1 MARIDKKEIEQLIC
15 NLKKPARYIGGELN
29 QIVKEETFLRIAV
42 SYPDLYEVGMSNEG
56 IRILYEIANRMDEV
70 ACERVFAVPDD
81 CEKKLR
87 AMKLPLY
94 TLETYT
100 PLNEL
105 DLIGFNISHELLYT
119 NILQIIDLGQI
130 PLRSL
135 ERGERHP
142 IVIAGGEASS
152 NPLPMAEFID
162 AFFVGEGEDGIIE
175 ILRVLMRGKG
185 KFLARRCILEELSG
199 INGVFVPSIH
209 QKEAESGVGVHSIVK
224 RVFRGEPVVPD
235 KPLVPNMRITHERV
249 VVEVTRG
256 CGNLCKFCHAG
267 YFNLP
272 YRSYSPGFLK
282 EKILEMIKNTGYEE
296 LSLSSL
302 SLSDYRYLVRL
313 LNLLMPEL
321 ISKGISISLPSLRV
335 DKNTIEI
342 IEHISDLRKST
353 LTFAVESACED
364 IRRLANKRLKIDDL
378 LSIVEYI
385 FKNRW
390 NSVKLYF
397 MIGLPGCEEFDEI
410 GEIIELLKEIHR
422 IAKSLKRKVEINV
435 TVSPFVPKPHTPFQ
449 WERQLGMDYF
459 ERAVKRMK
467 RSLPRSV
474 SIKNHDL
481 GMSLLEGIFSR
492 GDNRLS
498 SVIMASYADG
508 CRLDSW
514 KEYFKYDIWESNL
527 DRFIP
532 DWDRY
537 LASRDNNRRL
547 PWEFIKSGYEKL
559 IEFKRKQN
567 PDDLGPHRGLKD
579 ILDITSIEEALEV
592 FKRRYQR
599 GVRMR
604 IRFSKREWAKYV
616 SHIEFMEI
624 IKRGLRMIDA
634 PVSYT
639 QGYNKRQRI
648 AMGYPLPLGIESVS
662 ELCDV
667 DLNESINL
675 EGFAVALNGTLPQG
689 FTVEGVRY
697 IERKEPLMAV
707 TRAVDFMVC
716 LESMEHFKIM
726 ENKLRNRYPFQKRT
740 REGMKGVNFDDAI
753 IDYKILNPSSQGYA
767 DLTGLDDLRSCAGMT
782 LLRLSV
788 GDENSMRI
796 DDAIFN
802 LTGMDDGELYK
813 VNIVKL
819 AQLRNEGNS
828 LIEID

>member
-15 NLKKPARYIGGELN
+15 NLQKPGRYIGGELN
-29 QIVKEETFLRIAV
+29 QIVKEEAFLRMAV

-56 IRILYEIANRMDEV
+56 IRILYEVVNRMDEV

-81 CEKKLR
+81 CERKLR

-135 ERGERHP
+135 DREEGHP

-152 NPLPMAEFID
+152 NPLPMADFID
-162 AFFVGEGEDGIIE
+162 AFFIGEGEDGIME
-175 ILRVLMRGKG
+175 ILRILMRGKG
-185 KFLARRCILEELSG
+185 KSLERRRILEDLSG
-199 INGVFVPSIH
+199 IEGMFVPSIH
-209 QKEAESGVGVHSIVK
+209 LKEAESGVDVRSIIK
-224 RVFRGEPVVPD
+224 RVFRGEPVIPIR
-235 KPLVPNMRITHERV
+235 PLVPNMRITHERV

-272 YRSYSPGFLK
+272 YRSYPPELLK
-282 EKILEMIKNTGYEE
+282 EKIIEIIKNTGYEE

-302 SLSDYRYLVRL
+302 SLSDYRYLVKL
-313 LNLLMPEL
+313 LNLLMPDL

-335 DKNTIEI
+335 DRNTLEI

-353 LTFAVESACED
+353 LTFAIESACED
-364 IRRLANKRLKIDDL
+364 IRRLANKRLRIDDL

-397 MIGLPGCEEFDEI
+397 MIGLPGCEECDEI

-422 IAKSLKRKVEINV
+422 IGRSLKRRVEINV

-449 WERQLGMDYF
+449 WEKQMGMDYF
-459 ERAVKRMK
+459 EGAVRRMK
-467 RSLPRSV
+467 ISLPRSI

-498 SVIMASYADG
+498 RVIVASYEDG

-514 KEYFKYDIWESNL
+514 KEYFKYDVWESNL
-527 DRFIP
+527 NRFIP

-537 LASRDNNRRL
+537 LASRNDNRRL
-547 PWEFIKSGYEKL
+547 PWQFIESGYEKL
-559 IEFKRKQN
+559 IRFKKKHN
-567 PDDLGPHRGLKD
+567 PVDLDLDRGLKGS
-579 ILDITSIEEALEV
+579 LDTSSIEEALEL

-599 GVRMR
+599 GARMR
-604 IRFSKREWAKYV
+604 IRFSKRDWAKYV

-624 IKRGLRMIDA
+624 IKRSLRMIDT

-667 DLNESINL
+667 DLYESINY
-675 EGFAVALNGTLPQG
+675 EGFAEALNRTLPQG
-689 FTVEGVRY
+689 FTGEGVRY

-707 TRAVDFMVC
+707 TKAVDFLVC
-716 LESMEHFKIM
+716 LAGMEHFRIM
-726 ENKLRNRYPFQKRT
+726 ENKLQNRYPFQKRT
-740 REGMKGVNFDDAI
+740 RGGVKVVGFNDAI
-753 IDYKILNPSSQGYA
+753 IDYKILNRGSQGYA
-767 DLTGLDDLRSCAGMT
+767 DLTGLDDLCSCTGMVF
-782 LLRLSV
+782 LRLSV

-796 DDAIFN
+796 DDVLFN
-802 LTGMDDGELYK
+802 LTGMDGDELYK
-813 VNIVKL
+813 ATIIKL
-819 AQLRNEGNS
+819 AQLRNEGDS
-828 LIEID
+828 LIVID